1 MDILDLVV
9 EREIGGYK
17 WQKKI
22 LKPTTAWPH
31 FIITTIVIIINVI
44 IMACEPFC
52 GPCVAP

>member
-9 EREIGGYK
+9 EREIGGY
-17 WQKKI
+17 I

-31 FIITTIVIIINVI
+31 FIITTIVMIINVI
-44 IMACEPFC
+44 IMASEPFC